1 MSTLLLR
8 QGRIVDPASGV
19 DGVGDLWIVDDRIA
33 AVVWDGAPSGKATAG
48 TVPAGRPD
56 RTLDVA
62 GCIVAPGLIDL
73 RVKLGEPGF
82 EEDETI
88 ASGTAAAI
96 AGGFTTVAALP
107 DTQPVCDNRAAAE
120 FVALQAE
127 RARHCRVVPLGAATK
142 QTAGQELAEI
152 GQLVAGGARAFTDG
166 KKAIAN
172 SEVMR
177 RALQYTAMFN
187 RPILHYPQTPE
198 LIAAGVMH
206 DGYWSTVL
214 GLRGIPAAA
223 EEIMVRRDIALAE
236 HTRGRVHLMAVSSC
250 NSVEEVRQARRRGI
264 AVSADVTP
272 HHLTLTDECLQ
283 SYDPRFKVLP
293 PFRPMEHIDA
303 LVAGLQDG
311 TIGIICSGHE
321 PWASEKKDR
330 ELDQAPF
337 GITGLETVLP
347 LCIRALVEPG
357 RLDWPAL
364 LAKLTSGPAELL
376 GLDAGTLSPGAIA
389 DVTVI
394 DPSVEWTIA
403 AREFASQSRNTPFDG
418 WPVRGRARYT
428 IVGGEVRWSRC

>member
-1 MSTLLLR
+1 MSTLLLAG
-8 QGRIVDPASGV
+8 GRIIDPGRGLDA
-19 DGVGDLWIVDDRIA
+19 VGDLWIADGRIA
-33 AVVWDGAPSGKATAG
+33 GTTLEGAAPPPG
-48 TVPAGRPD
+48 VDQR
-56 RTLDVA
+56 LDVR
-62 GCIVAPGLIDL
+62 GCIVSPGLIDV

-88 ASGTAAAI
+88 QSGTAAAV

-107 DTQPVCDNRAAAE
+107 DSQPVGDTRASAE
-120 FVALQAE
+120 FVARQGE
-127 RARHCRVVPLGAATK
+127 RARNCHVIPLGAVTK
-142 QTAGQELAEI
+142 QTAGEELAEI

-166 KKAIAN
+166 KRAIAN

-177 RALQYTAMFN
+177 RALQYTAMFE

-198 LIAAGVMH
+198 LVAGGVMH

-236 HTRGRVHLMAVSSC
+236 HTGGRMHLMAVSTR
-250 NSVEEVRQARRRGI
+250 NSVDEVRDARRRGI

-272 HHLTLTDECLQ
+272 HHLALTDESLQ

-293 PFRPMEHIDA
+293 PLRPREHIEA
-303 LVAGLQDG
+303 LIEGLRDG
-311 TIGIICSGHE
+311 TITVISSGHE
-321 PWASEKKDR
+321 PWATEKKDR

-337 GITGLETVLP
+337 GIVGLETLLP
-347 LCIRALVEPG
+347 VCIRTLIEPG

-364 LAKLTSGPAELL
+364 LSKLTVGPAELL
-376 GLDAGTLSPGAIA
+376 QLDAGTLRPGSVA

-394 DPSVEWTIA
+394 DPQAAWTVSA
-403 AREFASQSRNTPFDG
+403 ADFASQSRNTPFEG
-418 WPVRGRARYT
+418 WEVRGRARYT
-428 IVGGEVRWSRC
+428 IVAGEVRWSLA